1 MYILIRILVKNIICF
16 VKKKILLNFS
26 VYSTIVPCRLSGELL
41 KRHYSA
47 AAFGTDEY
55 SNCIV
60 VCCKLY
66 YT

>member
-1 MYILIRILVKNIICF
+1 M
-16 VKKKILLNFS
+16 KKKILLNCS
-26 VYSTIVPCRLSGELL
+26 VYGTIVPYRLSGELL

>member
-1 MYILIRILVKNIICF
+1 M
-16 VKKKILLNFS
+16 KKKILMNFS
-26 VYSTIVPCRLSGELL
+26 VYGTIVPGRLLGELL
-41 KRHYSA
+41 KQHYSA

-55 SNCIV
+55 SYCIV